1 MTFDLFYALS
11 RPYSNLKTC
20 NMRQLLPAYVLF
32 GWCMLSTLFG
42 AAQTSDSTLT
52 RLFTSDALLPVLI
65 DSACTYAPM
74 IKRIQ
79 ASERQAEAN
88 LKTTRKQALN
98 ALSFL
103 SSYNYGTNFTAVNQ
117 AVGSGVS
124 NLTTAQTGFYNIGL
138 GIQLPITH
146 LLSRK
151 QLIAAGKAQIEMAQ
165 EERHSV
171 ALVVKQEV
179 IRLYQAFKLAFTLMQ
194 INNTNR
200 QAAKVNY
207 TLAEKEFLNGQLTVE
222 QLSRVQDLTNRA
234 TIDYQTSVNQFQT
247 AFLQLEAY
255 TGVNLTKLIYSKP

>member
-1 MTFDLFYALS
+1 
-11 RPYSNLKTC
+11 
-20 NMRQLLPAYVLF
+20 MRSLLLAYVLF
-32 GWCMLSTLFG
+32 VCCMLPTQSG
-42 AAQTSDSTLT
+42 YAQTSDSTLT
-52 RLFTSDALLPVLI
+52 RLFTTDALLPVLI
-65 DSACTYAPM
+65 DSARKFAPM

-79 ASERQAEAN
+79 ASERLAEAS
-88 LKTTRKQALN
+88 LKTTKKQALS

-103 SSYNYGTNFTAVNQ
+103 SSYNYGTNFTAVSQ
-117 AVGSGVS
+117 SAGTGVS
-124 NLTTAQTGFYNIGL
+124 NLTTAQTGFYNVGV

-151 QLIAAGKAQIEMAQ
+151 HLIAAGQAQIDMAQ
-165 EERHSV
+165 EEEQSV

-222 QLSRVQDLTNRA
+222 QLSRVQDLTNKA
-234 TIDYQTSVNQFQT
+234 TIDYQTSVNDFQT
-247 AFLQLEAY
+247 AFMQLEAY
-255 TGVNLTKLIYSKP
+255 TGVNLTKLIYGKP